1 MAEEQRNP
9 KYSAENII
17 KLDEYAK
24 SLGMTIYDIT
34 YGYIA
39 NGKEYKHRICGFNA
53 EPQEGVPEFKG
64 FVECLKEKPIQ
75 KT

>member
-1 MAEEQRNP
+1 MEKEKGNP

-34 YGYIA
+34 YGYIV
-39 NGKEYKHRICGFNA
+39 NGKEYKHGICGFNVP
-53 EPQEGVPEFKG
+53 PQEEVPEFKG
-64 FVECLKEKPIQ
+64 FVECLKEKTIH